1 MRRGS
6 PTGEAHD
13 GPVGGKRVDGT
24 TGREEA
30 TVHARVSSYQGTGGS
45 IESSLEQLDEVV
57 PVVRGMDGSRGLI
70 YLVDR
75 GSGKSISITL
85 WESADAMRASEDAAN
100 RLRRDSSASSGDT
113 IVGVERYEVAF
124 LDVSEGS

>member
-1 MRRGS
+1 
-6 PTGEAHD
+6 
-13 GPVGGKRVDGT
+13 
-24 TGREEA
+24 
-30 TVHARVSSYQGTGGS
+30 VHARVSSYQGTGGS